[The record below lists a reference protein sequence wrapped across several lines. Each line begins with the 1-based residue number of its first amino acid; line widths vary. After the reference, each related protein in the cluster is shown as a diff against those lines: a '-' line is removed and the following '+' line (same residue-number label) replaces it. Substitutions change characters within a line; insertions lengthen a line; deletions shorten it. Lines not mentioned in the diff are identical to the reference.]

1 MKELPPDGEEEEEE
15 EEEEKAQEEGEA
27 VADKS
32 EDNDELP
39 GKRIA
44 ESGVSTS
51 KESSPSE
58 NKRDQLKVSEHLKGK
73 STKTCRM
80 PFLIFFIFFIFIMF
94 MHLI

>member
-80 PFLIFFIFFIFIMF
+80 PFFFFFIIIIMF

>member
-58 NKRDQLKVSEHLKGK
+58 NKRDQLKVSEHLEGK

-80 PFLIFFIFFIFIMF
+80 PFFFIFIF
-94 MHLI
+94 LLCSCI